1 MADQDPMDK
10 TPGER
15 IRIPVDTGDST
26 PSTPAGASNL
36 DEIDALLN
44 SSREKLSVDALVKDY
59 EEKYTGFRDAE
70 SEKVKRSAVG
80 VSEPRPKRIAVSGAP
95 VTEDERMWAAI
106 AHGSALLTLV
116 VGLVTGGLATLFT
129 LFIPLGIYFA
139 YRQRSEYVAYAA
151 LQAFALQVIGTVGWV
166 AVLLAGVLVGA
177 LLCVVLAVTIV
188 GILLIPFVALA
199 IVLFVVATFALPLG
213 MIVYGTIAAWES
225 YQGKWY
231 RYPWVGDWIDR
242 QMHAGFLATL

>member
-1 MADQDPMDK
+1 MADKDPNDQ

-15 IRIPVDTGDST
+15 IRIPVDTSDNT
-26 PSTPAGASNL
+26 PSDTPGASNM
-36 DEIDALLN
+36 DEIDELLN
-44 SSREKLSVDALVKDY
+44 TSRDKLSVDALVKEY
-59 EEKYTGFRDAE
+59 EDKYTGFRDAE
-70 SEKVKRSAVG
+70 SEKVKRGAGG
-80 VSEPRPKRIAVSGAP
+80 VPEARRYTVSGAP

-139 YRQRSEYVAYAA
+139 YRQRSEYVSYAA
-151 LQAFALQVIGTVGWV
+151 LQAFALQLVGTVGWV
-166 AVLLAGVLVGA
+166 AVLMAGVLVGA
-177 LLCVVLAVTIV
+177 LLCVVLAITLV

-213 MIVYGTIAAWES
+213 MVVYGTIAAWQT
-225 YQGKWY
+225 YQGQRY
-231 RYPWVGDWIDR
+231 RYPWIGDWIDR